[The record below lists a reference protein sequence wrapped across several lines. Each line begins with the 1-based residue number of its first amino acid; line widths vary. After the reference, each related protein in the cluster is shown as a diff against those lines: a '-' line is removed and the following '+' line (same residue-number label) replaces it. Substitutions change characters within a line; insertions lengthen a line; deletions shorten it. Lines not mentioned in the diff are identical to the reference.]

1 MDRSLDWMVSHTRHM
16 LPVWATTFLLISLFF
31 FFGWNGLWGN
41 IQERLQVCLFLLKSL
56 KRTCFFLCISCIGTP
71 SLVVQSLIGLQKTWH
86 FQLHD
91 SYRMVV
97 LSLIII
103 WLVKHPFWQ
112 RIYVNMFYL
121 YFEKNKSCVYVIH
134 ICVYFLSISSTMEEQ
149 ILDERLVVLS
159 LQLAM
164 IMMLL

>member
-1 MDRSLDWMVSHTRHM
+1 
-16 LPVWATTFLLISLFF
+16 
-31 FFGWNGLWGN
+31 
-41 IQERLQVCLFLLKSL
+41 
-56 KRTCFFLCISCIGTP
+56 
-71 SLVVQSLIGLQKTWH
+71 
-86 FQLHD
+86 
-91 SYRMVV
+91 
-97 LSLIII
+97 
-103 WLVKHPFWQ
+103 
-112 RIYVNMFYL
+112 MFYF